1 MIAAGS
7 NLENKSNFRGVT
19 PLHVATE
26 NGYIAIVNVLITS
39 GANLESENI
48 VGITPLFTAIARGYT
63 AIVKALITAGAN
75 INHKMS
81 YGKSPLDYA
90 AKKDP
95 QKFLKLYLPL
105 VWI

>member
-1 MIAAGS
+1 MDLDAKNSYGNTPLHIAISYGRTSIVKALIAAGS

-48 VGITPLFTAIARGYT
+48 VGITPLLRLLLVAIQQ
-63 AIVKALITAGAN
+63 L
-75 INHKMS
+75 
-81 YGKSPLDYA
+81 
-90 AKKDP
+90 
-95 QKFLKLYLPL
+95 LKP
-105 VWI
+105 